1 MLPDIITAY
10 IAAYNAKD
18 VDAMLATLSDDV
30 RFENVSSGETTH
42 VTEGKD
48 AFAQLAHR
56 GVTLFS
62 ERRQTVTNVI
72 AGGDRVAV
80 EIDYHAVVAID
91 LPNGWKA
98 GDVVDLT
105 GKSFFRLWD
114 GLICDIVDI
123 A

>member
-1 MLPDIITAY
+1 MLPDIITTY
-10 IAAYNAKD
+10 IAAYNARD

-30 RFENVSSGETTH
+30 RFENISGDETTH

-48 AFAQLAHR
+48 AFAQLAHQ

-80 EIDYHAVVAID
+80 AIAYHAVVAMD

-98 GDVVDLT
+98 GDVIDLT
-105 GKSFFRLWD
+105 GTSFFRLRD
-114 GLICDIVDI
+114 GSIADIVDV